1 MNFLLIKPVFSS
13 YLYCVTLFQSSLE
26 RSHKTGLPVSE
37 QGNLKLKPKVKYHTS
52 RGILPNGRNTTNI
65 YIKSSACTRR
75 VSGKIFI
82 RYAPS

>member
-37 QGNLKLKPKVKYHTS
+37 QGNLKLKPNVKYHTIGEYKSTS
-52 RGILPNGRNTTNI
+52 RGILDVIQQT
-65 YIKSSACTRR
+65 
-75 VSGKIFI
+75 
-82 RYAPS
+82 